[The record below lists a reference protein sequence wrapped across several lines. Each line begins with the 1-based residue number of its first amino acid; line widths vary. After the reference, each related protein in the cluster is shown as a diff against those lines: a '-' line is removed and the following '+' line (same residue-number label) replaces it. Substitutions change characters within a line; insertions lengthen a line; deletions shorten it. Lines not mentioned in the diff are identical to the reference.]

1 MRTYYW
7 ILLCSKDIPLF
18 VRKYY
23 NIIVIG
29 SSDRINLMEFYEF
42 TRTAQSYAK

>member
-7 ILLCSKDIPLF
+7 ISLCSKDIPLF

-23 NIIVIG
+23 NSIAIVF
-29 SSDRINLMEFYEF
+29 INLMEFYEI
-42 TRTAQSYAK
+42 T